1 MHPVEVKT
9 ALESMV
15 CLVDTREQDTPRL
28 RARLKKIGCPW
39 ERKKL
44 NFGDYSVKC
53 DAIDLSETIA
63 VERKMDLDELCNC
76 YCKERKRFEREFDRA
91 KQAGAKV
98 YLLIEDGSWEDAYSG
113 KYRSRMSPESLVASI
128 QAWLARYNCQVI
140 FCRQHTTGKLIH
152 DILYRELKEALEKFD
167 VNSRNEQL
175 PHLDTADCMKG

>member
-1 MHPVEVKT
+1 MHPVEVKS

-28 RARLKKIGCPW
+28 RARLKEIGCPW

-76 YCKERKRFEREFDRA
+76 YCKDRKRFEREFERA
-91 KQAGAKV
+91 KQASAKV

-152 DILYRELKEALEKFD
+152 DILYRELKEALEKHEPD
-167 VNSRNEQL
+167 SGEDQG
-175 PHLDTADCMKG
+175 PC

>member
-1 MHPVEVKT
+1 MHPVEVKS

-28 RARLKKIGCPW
+28 RARLKEIGCPW

-76 YCKERKRFEREFDRA
+76 YCKERRRFEREFERA
-91 KQAGAKV
+91 KRAGAKV

-152 DILYRELKEALEKFD
+152 DILYRELKEALEKHEPD
-167 VNSRNEQL
+167 SGEDQG
-175 PHLDTADCMKG
+175 PC

>member
-28 RARLKKIGCPW
+28 RARLKEIGCPW

-152 DILYRELKEALEKFD
+152 DILYRELKEALEKHEPD
-167 VNSRNEQL
+167 SGEDQE
-175 PHLDTADCMKG
+175 PC

>member
-1 MHPVEVKT
+1 MHPVEVKS

-28 RARLKKIGCPW
+28 RARLKEIGCPW

-76 YCKERKRFEREFDRA
+76 YCKERKRFEREFERA
-91 KQAGAKV
+91 KQSGAKV
-98 YLLIEDGSWEDAYSG
+98 YLLVEDGSWEDAYSG

-140 FCRQHTTGKLIH
+140 FCQPQTTGRLIR
-152 DILYRELKEALEKFD
+152 DILYRELKEALEKYEPD
-167 VNSRNEQL
+167 SGS
-175 PHLDTADCMKG
+175 D

>member
-1 MHPVEVKT
+1 MHPVEVKS

-28 RARLKKIGCPW
+28 RARLKEIGCPW

-76 YCKERKRFEREFDRA
+76 YCKERKRFEREFERA

-113 KYRSRMSPESLVASI
+113 KYRSQMSPESLVASI

-152 DILYRELKEALEKFD
+152 DILYRELKEALEKHEPD
-167 VNSRNEQL
+167 SGEDQG
-175 PHLDTADCMKG
+175 PC

>member
-1 MHPVEVKT
+1 MHPVEVKS

-28 RARLKKIGCPW
+28 RARLKEIGCPW

-76 YCKERKRFEREFDRA
+76 YCKERKRFEREFERA
-91 KQAGAKV
+91 KRAGAKV
-98 YLLIEDGSWEDAYSG
+98 YLLIEDGSWEDAYIG

-128 QAWLARYNCQVI
+128 QAWIARYNCQVI

-152 DILYRELKEALEKFD
+152 DILYRELKEALEKHEPD
-167 VNSRNEQL
+167 SGEDQG
-175 PHLDTADCMKG
+175 PC

>member
-1 MHPVEVKT
+1 MHPVEVKS

-28 RARLKKIGCPW
+28 RARLKEIGCPW

-76 YCKERKRFEREFDRA
+76 YCKERKRFEREFERA
-91 KQAGAKV
+91 RQAGAKI
-98 YLLIEDGSWEDAYSG
+98 YLLIEDGSWEDAYAG
-113 KYRSRMSPESLVASI
+113 KYRSRMEPVALVASI
-128 QAWLARYNCQVI
+128 QAWLARYNCQII
-140 FCRQHTTGKLIH
+140 FCREQTTGRLIH

-167 VNSRNEQL
+167 
-175 PHLDTADCMKG
+175 ADSQTDYLKN

>member
-1 MHPVEVKT
+1 MHPVEVKN

-28 RARLKKIGCPW
+28 RARLKDMGCQW

-44 NFGDYSVKC
+44 DFGDYSVKC
-53 DAIDLSETIA
+53 DILDLSGNVT

-76 YCKERKRFEREFDRA
+76 YCKDRKRFEREFERA
-91 KQAGAKV
+91 KQSGAKV
-98 YLLIEDGSWEDAYSG
+98 YLLVEDGSWEDAYSG

-140 FCRQHTTGKLIH
+140 FCQPQTTGRLIR
-152 DILYRELKEALEKFD
+152 DILYRELKEALEKYEPD
-167 VNSRNEQL
+167 SGS
-175 PHLDTADCMKG
+175 D

>member
-1 MHPVEVKT
+1 MHPVEVKS

-15 CLVDTREQDTPRL
+15 CLVDTREQGTPRL
-28 RARLKKIGCPW
+28 RARLKEIGCPW

-76 YCKERKRFEREFDRA
+76 YCKERKRFEREFERA

-113 KYRSRMSPESLVASI
+113 KYRSCMKPVALVASI
-128 QAWLARYNCQVI
+128 QAWLARYNCQII
-140 FCRQHTTGKLIH
+140 FCQQQTTGRLIH

-167 VNSRNEQL
+167 
-175 PHLDTADCMKG
+175 ADSQTDYLKN

>member
-1 MHPVEVKT
+1 MHPVEVKS

-28 RARLKKIGCPW
+28 RERLKEIGCPW

-76 YCKERKRFEREFDRA
+76 YCKERKRFEREFERA

-113 KYRSRMSPESLVASI
+113 KYRSQMSPESLVASI

-152 DILYRELKEALEKFD
+152 DILYRELKEALEKHEPD
-167 VNSRNEQL
+167 SGEDQG
-175 PHLDTADCMKG
+175 PC

>member
-1 MHPVEVKT
+1 MHPVEVKS

-28 RARLKKIGCPW
+28 RARLKEIGCPW

-76 YCKERKRFEREFDRA
+76 YCKDRKRFEREFDRA

-152 DILYRELKEALEKFD
+152 DILYRELKEALEKHEPD
-167 VNSRNEQL
+167 SGEDQG
-175 PHLDTADCMKG
+175 PC

>member
-1 MHPVEVKT
+1 MHPVEVKS

-28 RARLKKIGCPW
+28 RARLKEIGCPW

-76 YCKERKRFEREFDRA
+76 YCKDRRRFEREFERA
-91 KQAGAKV
+91 KEAGAKV
-98 YLLIEDGSWEDAYSG
+98 YLLIEDSSWEDAYGG
-113 KYRSRMSPESLVASI
+113 KYRSRMSPTSLVASI
-128 QAWLARYNCQVI
+128 QAWLARYNCQLI

-167 VNSRNEQL
+167 
-175 PHLDTADCMKG
+175 ADSQTDYLKN